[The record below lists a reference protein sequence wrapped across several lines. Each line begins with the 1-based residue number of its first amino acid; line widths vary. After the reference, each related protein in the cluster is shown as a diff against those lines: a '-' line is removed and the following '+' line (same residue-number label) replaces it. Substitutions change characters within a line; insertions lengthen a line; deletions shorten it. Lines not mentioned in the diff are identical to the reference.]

1 MKKHNKPLIRLARRD
16 VLKLGGAGVLGT
28 IIAASTLNRAGA
40 QTPSVENVMANM
52 KSLTM
57 GEFNPNYAT
66 QWSYRLAQALGYL
79 QEVGIDDFEVILSE
93 KYMPGLI
100 GGSLDI
106 THGDTSEFFGA
117 GHASG
122 LPITM
127 ISLYRDKEWW
137 IMGVRKGVDKPEDLI
152 GGKISGGGLQGR
164 NTWVMR
170 QVAKKMGLDPNK
182 DVEFVPT
189 SGGSDKRMAAVING
203 TLDGASMFPRH
214 RAGLEGAGGKFLFEQ
229 LTTAPQEGF
238 AAMGDWLEK
247 NEDTAYAWVR
257 ADLKARQWLFD
268 PANKEKA
275 YQIMIDLGY
284 EIPPAFKKLY
294 SVELDQI
301 SSDGGFES
309 AEAMDQF
316 VDDLAQTGG
325 VPKGLKW
332 RKYVDM
338 KYVWAAQKSLGIPKR
353 PATL

>member
-1 MKKHNKPLIRLARRD
+1 MKKHNKPQIRLARRD

-79 QEVGIDDFEVILSE
+79 QDVGIDDFEVILSE

-137 IMGVRKGVDKPEDLI
+137 IMGVRKGVDKPEDLK

-214 RAGLEGAGGKFLFEQ
+214 RAGLEGAGGKFLFEE

-268 PANKEKA
+268 PANTERA

-316 VDDLAQTGG
+316 VEDLAQTGG

-353 PATL
+353 PVSL